1 MPDANAESKK
11 ADAEIA
17 ENRKS
22 TAKDK
27 LEWMKKFH
35 LIVGQSSHYRE

>member
-1 MPDANAESKK
+1 MTTLPEVDGNGDEVKRK
-11 ADAEIA
+11 WRE
-17 ENRKS
+17 EMQKS

-35 LIVGQSSHYRE
+35 LIVG